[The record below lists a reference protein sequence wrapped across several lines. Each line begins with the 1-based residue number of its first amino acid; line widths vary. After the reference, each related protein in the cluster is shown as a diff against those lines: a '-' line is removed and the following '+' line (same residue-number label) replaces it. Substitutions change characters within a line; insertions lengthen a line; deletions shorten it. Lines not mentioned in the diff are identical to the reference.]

1 MKSLSVMLLQDDPF
15 IFVTEYDLRV
25 HFEFFGKGLK
35 FKNVTLHGALH
46 KKEGGYIFLVLWQFP
61 WIFFQRIH
69 ISLAKAFMYLIWK
82 TLSFLA
88 KK

>member
-1 MKSLSVMLLQDDPF
+1 MLLKDDPF
-15 IFVTEYDLRV
+15 IFVTEYDLTV

-61 WIFFQRIH
+61 WIFFSKYI
-69 ISLAKAFMYLIWK
+69 
-82 TLSFLA
+82 
-88 KK
+88 